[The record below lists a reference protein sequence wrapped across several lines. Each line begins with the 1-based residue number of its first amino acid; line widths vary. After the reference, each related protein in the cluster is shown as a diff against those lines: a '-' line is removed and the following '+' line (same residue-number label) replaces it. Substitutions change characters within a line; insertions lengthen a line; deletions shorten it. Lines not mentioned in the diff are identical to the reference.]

1 MMPFTLREIAE
12 AVGGTVIGDE
22 TLKITGVAKIE
33 EAGEGTLTFLANPKY
48 AKFVSESG
56 ASAFIVSPDIVK
68 IEGRTYV
75 EAANPYYAFMKAVTL
90 FYPPK
95 PYLEPGIH
103 PTSIVGEGTEIG
115 ANVTIGP
122 FTVIGKR
129 CRIGDNT
136 VILAHVDVYNDVRI
150 GRDCLVHSRVCIREQ
165 VSLGD
170 RVVLQNGAV
179 LGSDGFGFAKEG
191 ERYHKIPQVGTVIV
205 EDDVEIG
212 ANTTIDRATLGETR
226 IASGVKL
233 DNLIQIGHNCTVGSN
248 TVIAGQSG
256 LSGSTHVGKGAMIG
270 GQAGFAGHMR
280 VGDGAVVAAKS
291 GVSKSVPDRVM
302 FSGIPARNHRDE
314 LHIQAS
320 LMRLPGLLKDILFLK
335 KEMTALKKRVEK

>member
-1 MMPFTLREIAE
+1 MTFTLREIAE

-33 EAGEGTLTFLANPKY
+33 EAVKGTLTFLANPKY
-48 AKFVSESG
+48 AKHISESE
-56 ASAFIVSPDIVK
+56 ASAFIVSPDMDK
-68 IEGRTYV
+68 SKDRAYV

-90 FYPPK
+90 FHPPK

-103 PTSIVGEGTEIG
+103 PTSLIGEGTEIG
-115 ANVTIGP
+115 ANVTVGP
-122 FTVIGKR
+122 CTVIGKR

-136 VILAHVDVYNDVRI
+136 VILAHVDVYDDVII
-150 GRDCLVHSRVCIREQ
+150 GRDCLIHSRVCIREQ

-170 RVVLQNGAV
+170 RVVLQNGVV

-191 ERYHKIPQVGTVIV
+191 ERYHKIPQVGTVVV

-212 ANTTIDRATLGETR
+212 ANTTVDRATLGETR
-226 IASGVKL
+226 IERGAKL
-233 DNLIQIGHNCTVGSN
+233 DNLIQIGHNCTIGSN

-256 LSGSTHVGKGAMIG
+256 LSGSTHVGKDVMIG
-270 GQAGFAGHMR
+270 GQVGFAGHMR

-291 GVSKSVPDRVM
+291 GVSKSVPDRMM

-320 LMRLPGLLKDILFLK
+320 LIRLPGIVKDILSLK
-335 KEMTALKKRVEK
+335 KEITALKKRVEK